1 MAGAAPRSTLEIL
14 RDDPVET
21 ALYTVG
27 PVVAL
32 VQLLNSA
39 VNGLSLFVSVPF
51 AVVLFAFTA
60 IALAHRISQ
69 ARLARL
75 DVEGAASR
83 ID

>member
-14 RDDPVET
+14 LANPAEA

-32 VQLLNSA
+32 VQLLNTA
-39 VNGLSLFVSVPF
+39 VNGLSPLVSVPF
-51 AVVLFAFTA
+51 AVVLLAFTA
-60 IALAHRISQ
+60 LAVGHRVSQ

-75 DVEGAASR
+75 DAGGPPWR
-83 ID
+83 Q